1 MELKMVELVAVR
13 EKKVLIGKRSNL
25 RTRLFFILSAKF
37 LKYTWL
43 DTTLKESQFQVLNLK
58 RSRELFL
65 LF

>member
-1 MELKMVELVAVR
+1 MELKMVELVAVTD
-13 EKKVLIGKRSNL
+13 KKGLIGKRSNL
-25 RTRLFFILSAKF
+25 RTRLFFILSAKV